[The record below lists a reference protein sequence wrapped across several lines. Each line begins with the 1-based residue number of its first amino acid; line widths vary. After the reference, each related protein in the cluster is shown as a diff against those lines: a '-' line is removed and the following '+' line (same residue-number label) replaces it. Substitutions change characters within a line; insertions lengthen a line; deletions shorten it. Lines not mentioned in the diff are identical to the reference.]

1 MTCDPPC
8 TSVDWTGRTGPG
20 MTRFAPSAYAAS
32 GALLLA
38 FGLLL
43 TAGPAQADGAAILR
57 CRQVADMAQR
67 LVCYEAI
74 VVPVAGSVVP
84 VPVPATGQPQPQ
96 PQPPNIG
103 NFGLEVKSALVGL
116 PSAMDSTIPGRFF
129 GWGPNDTIT
138 LANGQ
143 VWQISDDS
151 RGAMVATDPKVT
163 VRRGALGAFYLE
175 IAGTNRSPKVRR
187 IR

>member
-1 MTCDPPC
+1 
-8 TSVDWTGRTGPG
+8 
-20 MTRFAPSAYAAS
+20 MTRFAPSRAAAS
-32 GALLLA
+32 GAVLLA
-38 FGLLL
+38 FGLLW
-43 TAGPAQADGAAILR
+43 TAGPAQADGAALLR
-57 CRQVADMAQR
+57 CRQIADPAQR

-74 VVPVAGSVVP
+74 VVPVAGSVAQVP
-84 VPVPATGQPQPQ
+84 VAVPVQ
-96 PQPPNIG
+96 PQPPDVG
-103 NFGLEVKSALVGL
+103 SFGLEVKSALVGL
-116 PSAMDSTIPGRFF
+116 PSTMDSSIPGPFL

-151 RGAMVATDPKVT
+151 RGALVSTDPKVT

>member
-1 MTCDPPC
+1 M
-8 TSVDWTGRTGPG
+8 SQV
-20 MTRFAPSAYAAS
+20 APTTAS
-32 GALLLA
+32 FLLA

-43 TAGPAQADGAAILR
+43 TASPAQADAAAILR
-57 CRQVADMAQR
+57 CREVVDLSQR

-74 VVPVAGSVVP
+74 VVPVSGAVAEVSVP
-84 VPVPATGQPQPQ
+84 GPARE
-96 PQPPNIG
+96 PNVD
-103 NFGLEVKSALVGL
+103 NFGREVRSALVGL
-116 PSAMDSTIPGRFF
+116 PSTMDSTIPGRFF
-129 GWGPNDTIT
+129 GWGPNDIIT

-151 RGAMVATDPKVT
+151 HGAMVSTDPNVT
-163 VRRGALGAFYLE
+163 IRRGALNAFYIE

>member
-1 MTCDPPC
+1 MTLY
-8 TSVDWTGRTGPG
+8 VRTP
-20 MTRFAPSAYAAS
+20 AAAS
-32 GALLLA
+32 SAVLLA

-57 CRQVADMAQR
+57 CRQIADQAQR
-67 LVCYEAI
+67 LVCYEGI
-74 VVPVAGSVVP
+74 VVPVAGSVAQVP
-84 VPVPATGQPQPQ
+84 VPGTAL
-96 PQPPNIG
+96 PQPPNVG
-103 NFGLEVKSALVGL
+103 SFGLEVKSALVGL
-116 PSAMDSTIPGRFF
+116 PSTMDSSIPGPFF

-151 RGAMVATDPKVT
+151 RGAMASTDPKVT
-163 VRRGALGAFYLE
+163 VRRGALGAFYLD

>member
-1 MTCDPPC
+1 MKPDMTIFEPNP
-8 TSVDWTGRTGPG
+8 
-20 MTRFAPSAYAAS
+20 AAAS

-57 CRQVADMAQR
+57 CRQVADPAQR
-67 LVCYEAI
+67 LACYEAI
-74 VVPVAGSVVP
+74 VLPVAGSDAL
-84 VPVPATGQPQPQ
+84 VPVPAPT
-96 PQPPNIG
+96 QPPPPNVG
-103 NFGLEVKSALVGL
+103 NFGLEVKSALVGQ
-116 PSAMDSTIPGRFF
+116 PATMDSTIPGRFF
-129 GWGPNDTIT
+129 GWGPNDSIT

-151 RGAMVATDPKVT
+151 RGAMTSTDPKVT

>member
-1 MTCDPPC
+1 MTH
-8 TSVDWTGRTGPG
+8 
-20 MTRFAPSAYAAS
+20 FAPTPAAAS
-32 GALLLA
+32 GAFLLA

-43 TAGPAQADGAAILR
+43 AVGPAQADGAAILR
-57 CRQVADMAQR
+57 CRQIADPAPR
-67 LVCYEAI
+67 LACYEAI
-74 VVPVAGSVVP
+74 VVPVAGSIAQL
-84 VPVPATGQPQPQ
+84 PVPAPAQ
-96 PQPPNIG
+96 PQPPKLG

-116 PSAMDSTIPGRFF
+116 PPTMDSTIPGRFF

-143 VWQISDDS
+143 VWQVSDDS
-151 RGAMVATDPKVT
+151 RGAMDSTDPKVT

-187 IR
+187 IH

>member
-1 MTCDPPC
+1 MMRGTTDL
-8 TSVDWTGRTGPG
+8 V
-20 MTRFAPSAYAAS
+20 AYRGAFWIAA
-32 GALLLA
+32 
-38 FGLLL
+38 GLLL
-43 TAGPAQADGAAILR
+43 TTGPALADGAAILR
-57 CRQVADMAQR
+57 CRQVADLVQRMA
-67 LVCYEAI
+67 CYEAI
-74 VVPVAGSVVP
+74 VVTVP
-84 VPVPATGQPQPQ
+84 GAAAQAPQPA
-96 PQPPNIG
+96 PAPPGPPKAG
-103 NFGLEVKSALVGL
+103 NFGLEVKSALLGL
-116 PSAMDSTIPGRFF
+116 PGSMDSTIPGRFQ

-187 IR
+187 IQ

>member
-1 MTCDPPC
+1 MEPGVTLFA
-8 TSVDWTGRTGPG
+8 RTP
-20 MTRFAPSAYAAS
+20 AAAS
-32 GALLLA
+32 GAVLLA

-43 TAGPAQADGAAILR
+43 TAGTAQADGAAILR
-57 CRQVADMAQR
+57 CRQIADPAQR

-74 VVPVAGSVVP
+74 VVPVPVPVAGAVAQ
-84 VPVPATGQPQPQ
+84 VPVPAPAQ
-96 PQPPNIG
+96 PQPPNVG
-103 NFGLEVKSALVGL
+103 SFGLEVKSALVGL
-116 PSAMDSTIPGRFF
+116 PSTMDSSIPGPFF

-151 RGAMVATDPKVT
+151 RGAMASTDPKVT

>member
-1 MTCDPPC
+1 MPD
-8 TSVDWTGRTGPG
+8 SVATPRAFWI
-20 MTRFAPSAYAAS
+20 AA
-32 GALLLA
+32 
-38 FGLLL
+38 GLLL
-43 TAGPAQADGAAILR
+43 TAGPALADGAAILR
-57 CRQVADMAQR
+57 CRQLAEPAQR
-67 LVCYEAI
+67 MACYEAI
-74 VVPVAGSVVP
+74 VVPVAGAVAQTLP
-84 VPVPATGQPQPQ
+84 PVPA
-96 PQPPNIG
+96 PPDPTKVG

-116 PSAMDSTIPGRFF
+116 PATMDSTIPGRFF

-151 RGAMVATDPKVT
+151 RGAVSANDPRVT

-187 IR
+187 VR